1 MAILFS
7 DEILASVR
15 KELQNA
21 TSSVQVITAYCKEMS
36 LKYLNSCIDPKIK
49 SKRLLLRFRM
59 DDILKGSTDFSVL
72 ENGMEMG
79 WDIYIRFDIHAKT
92 YIVDNKRGVV
102 GSANATNAGLHIGN
116 SGNLE
121 MAVFSDV
128 EPRDIEKI
136 NRLFNDAIHV
146 DSDIVEKM
154 KKQLNKVKFLEGE
167 DKHKW
172 NTEITKLFQPH
183 IDTLFSYEL
192 PEEFSFNKGE
202 YFSFMDETF
211 SGDTDKLKE
220 TFRWSNAYLWLL
232 TTLRENEGC
241 LYFGALA
248 ERLHNSLVS
257 DPKPF
262 RRDVKVMLANLLT
275 LIEELNMEEIVIDRP
290 NYSQRIQ
297 LKQNL

>member
-1 MAILFS
+1 
-7 DEILASVR
+7 
-15 KELQNA
+15 
-21 TSSVQVITAYCKEMS
+21 
-36 LKYLNSCIDPKIK
+36 
-49 SKRLLLRFRM
+49 
-59 DDILKGSTDFSVL
+59 
-72 ENGMEMG
+72 
-79 WDIYIRFDIHAKT
+79 
-92 YIVDNKRGVV
+92 
-102 GSANATNAGLHIGN
+102 
-116 SGNLE
+116 

-128 EPRDIEKI
+128 EPRDIEKV

>member
-1 MAILFS
+1 
-7 DEILASVR
+7 
-15 KELQNA
+15 
-21 TSSVQVITAYCKEMS
+21 
-36 LKYLNSCIDPKIK
+36 
-49 SKRLLLRFRM
+49 
-59 DDILKGSTDFSVL
+59 
-72 ENGMEMG
+72 
-79 WDIYIRFDIHAKT
+79 
-92 YIVDNKRGVV
+92 
-102 GSANATNAGLHIGN
+102 
-116 SGNLE
+116 
-121 MAVFSDV
+121 
-128 EPRDIEKI
+128 
-136 NRLFNDAIHV
+136 
-146 DSDIVEKM
+146 
-154 KKQLNKVKFLEGE
+154 
-167 DKHKW
+167 
-172 NTEITKLFQPH
+172 
-183 IDTLFSYEL
+183 
-192 PEEFSFNKGE
+192 
-202 YFSFMDETF
+202 MDETF